1 MPRKQSL
8 RETPPR
14 KFEAEG
20 SRIDAHGLE
29 SRDPIEPG
37 AGGRGVYLVQS
48 KGIGGVDLG
57 DWCCARERE
66 IDDGGRKPIR
76 RLAGSRAL
84 GGAGSARRIYWVWAL
99 CPGGTLRAGPQG
111 KRWEWEWPGSFPAS
125 CPICHVHD
133 GLSPH
138 GPRPSIQQN
147 FHGLSLPICSV
158 T

>member
-57 DWCCARERE
+57 DWSVQESV
-66 IDDGGRKPIR
+66 
-76 RLAGSRAL
+76 L
-84 GGAGSARRIYWVWAL
+84 WVV
-99 CPGGTLRAGPQG
+99 R
-111 KRWEWEWPGSFPAS
+111 
-125 CPICHVHD
+125 
-133 GLSPH
+133 
-138 GPRPSIQQN
+138 
-147 FHGLSLPICSV
+147 ICSLFLFALSRTLQV
-158 T
+158 ESKSRNWMHQLTVVWTAN